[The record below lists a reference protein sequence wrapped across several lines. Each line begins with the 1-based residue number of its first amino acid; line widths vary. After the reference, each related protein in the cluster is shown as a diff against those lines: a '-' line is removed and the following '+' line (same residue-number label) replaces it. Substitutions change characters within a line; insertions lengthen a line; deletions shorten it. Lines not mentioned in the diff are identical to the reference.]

1 MTVMFFDTNAGLC
14 VILFFAM
21 LTLSGLYIAC
31 HVRRC
36 PPSRFLI
43 KVVLFQPTIARM
55 AQLSSAIPVP
65 VFPAA
70 VVPLL
75 GGYASV
81 PASSPLHL
89 PWLPSN
95 AYAFPLSLPRL
106 FRRWTSLGSPSP
118 RSWCSRRCLSSD
130 RCPCSR

>member
-43 KVVLFQPTIARM
+43 QVVLFQPTVARM
-55 AQLSSAIPVP
+55 AQLPSALPVP

-70 VVPLL
+70 VVPLH

-81 PASSPLHL
+81 PAPSPHRLS
-89 PWLPSN
+89 WLPTNGN
-95 AYAFPLSLPRL
+95 ALPLPLPGV
-106 FRRWTSLGSPSP
+106 FRGWTTHGTPSP
-118 RSWCSRRCLSSD
+118 RSWCSRRFHS
-130 RCPCSR
+130 